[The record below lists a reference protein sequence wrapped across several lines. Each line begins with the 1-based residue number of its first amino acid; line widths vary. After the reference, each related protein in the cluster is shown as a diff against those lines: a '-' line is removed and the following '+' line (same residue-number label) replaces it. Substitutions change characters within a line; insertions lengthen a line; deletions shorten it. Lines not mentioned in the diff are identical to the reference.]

1 VFEWN
6 SISTEERERRKKERK
21 GGGEW
26 GWGNAMQRMDNP
38 PLGQADLAPSLM
50 GPMPKQHASRL
61 HISLVTAIIVVM
73 VFGVGAL
80 FSCCYHWGW
89 RLQHNQTQ
97 RSGGM
102 PDQSNLSNYVL
113 EDPAATIP
121 EHVTPQTT
129 DSQKAQEMKQVY
141 IWPQIVE
148 FVPLICQL
156 SIEVFLVAHSFIL
169 FYCFYFIFGVGFI
182 LPLVYYPSHVS
193 IPLRAN

>member
-1 VFEWN
+1 
-6 SISTEERERRKKERK
+6 
-21 GGGEW
+21 
-26 GWGNAMQRMDNP
+26 MLRMDNP

-61 HISLVTAIIVVM
+61 HISLVTAIVVVM

-121 EHVTPQTT
+121 ERVTPQTT

-141 IWPQIVE
+141 GPK
-148 FVPLICQL
+148 LL
-156 SIEVFLVAHSFIL
+156 SLFL
-169 FYCFYFIFGVGFI
+169 
-182 LPLVYYPSHVS
+182 
-193 IPLRAN
+193 

>member
-1 VFEWN
+1 LNGTQFRLK
-6 SISTEERERRKKERK
+6 IEREKKKRKKK

-26 GWGNAMQRMDNP
+26 GWGSAMLRMDNP

-50 GPMPKQHASRL
+50 APMPKQHASRL

-73 VFGVGAL
+73 VFGIGAL

-113 EDPAATIP
+113 EDPPATIP
-121 EHVTPQTT
+121 EQVTPQTT

-141 IWPQIVE
+141 GPELFE

-156 SIEVFLVAHSFIL
+156 SIEVFWLCSFIL
-169 FYCFYFIFGVGFI
+169 FCYYYFIFGVGFI
-182 LPLVYYPSHVS
+182 LTLVYYPSHVS